1 MRDGALWPIYSGAMG
16 SVCVLTRYNYC
27 GNHSYCDCWGALA
40 FRHIQLHNNIDRCIG
55 CHVGLCSCATRR
67 TQINGCTGLV
77 PEVLCMFRHQLCI
90 ERDNIAAFLL
100 HQGYPLVLGLIVVM
114 TLLVTIVVVIL
125 MLWAFKDGGN
135 QSWYDS
141 SLIQW
146 VVSSPLAIG
155 NVDNLTKH
163 CSCWCSMHMT
173 M

>member
-1 MRDGALWPIYSGAMG
+1 MHRVG
-16 SVCVLTRYNYC
+16 SPKHRYKCGTAHYGQSIQVQWVLCVC
-27 GNHSYCDCWGALA
+27 W
-40 FRHIQLHNNIDRCIG
+40 HNTTIVAITVIVIVEG
-55 CHVGLCSCATRR
+55 HWATRT

-90 ERDNIAAFLL
+90 ERDIIAAFLL
-100 HQGYPLVLGLIVVM
+100 HQGYPLVQGLIVVM

-135 QSWYDS
+135 QSWYDL

-146 VVSSPLAIG
+146 VVSSPFAIG
-155 NVDNLTKH
+155 NVDNLTQH